1 MLWFS
6 ILFSAI
12 VVNFTIF
19 LFGNYVILDSLVTR
33 IDDINLIYIIFFSTT
48 LMVCMV
54 LNIISI
60 FKSLANH
67 YISKPLMFFLNIN
80 NLLNICLIFI
90 GLFVFVLSKSDGGG
104 WFCLICGVSI
114 EVLIL
119 GTISYVFSFINIGII
134 HNLIEKSLNKY
145 KISINVKKA
154 DVKENNGTVD
164 NLFKFI
170 LKGFLVVFLFLIFTF
185 SFLNI
190 IGSFSLIETVLIF
203 IIHIFSF
210 YVLIWVIPKLIEK
223 SLNKLKEEEEKVSV
237 KIGDEEKVSVKIGD
251 EEKVSVKMGDI
262 DMNFIF
268 NRFIFNGFT
277 ITCLIISLIIFFLA
291 EHSGLSYEIYPTF
304 VIMSFMYIALFSL
317 TYSLYNFLHIL
328 RNFYLIFTVKTQN

>member
-1 MLWFS
+1 MNLIWKS
-6 ILFSAI
+6 ILYSTIAA
-12 VVNFTIF
+12 NFTIF
-19 LFGNYVILDSLVTR
+19 FFGNYNIIASLINF
-33 IDDINLIYIIFFSTT
+33 IDDINLYNMIFFFAT

-60 FKSLANH
+60 FKLLANQ

-237 KIGDEEKVSVKIGD
+237 KIGDEEKVT
-251 EEKVSVKMGDI
+251 VKMGDI

-291 EHSGLSYEIYPTF
+291 EPSVLGFEICPLIE
-304 VIMSFMYIALFSL
+304 VISFIYIALFSL
-317 TYSLYNFLHIL
+317 MFSLYNFLHIL